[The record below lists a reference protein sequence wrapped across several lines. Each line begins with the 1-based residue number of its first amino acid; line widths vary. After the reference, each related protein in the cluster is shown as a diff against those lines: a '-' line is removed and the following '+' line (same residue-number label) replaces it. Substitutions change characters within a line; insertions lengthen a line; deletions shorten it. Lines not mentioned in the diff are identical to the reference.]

1 MGEHVDM
8 LWRRGLARS
17 VGFIVSLSV
26 GAAPAVA
33 QTISSG
39 TNQIFNVGSPDRL
52 ANSILI
58 LDAAGTINTAT
69 GIRIIIPTGLNLQ
82 WSDTVTTLDVS
93 GSAAGSIN
101 TAPTYS
107 LNGDTLTIEV
117 TADWTAGDQLIISN
131 LVFTNFTATNG
142 NQKLR
147 LTAGAVTNAQD
158 NRSISIRPP
167 LVSIESEDDQLFV
180 VGDTATAAS
189 LITVTE
195 AGGITQIKAGRDIRI
210 RIPSGVNMTWNTAI
224 TTAIIG
230 GLDANRVSPNVS
242 YENGGHVLVI
252 NVIANFTADD
262 NITISGLQFT
272 NFTAPSA
279 AGSLELVLDPVAD
292 TAAATDDFTKTIIP
306 KIYGVAVSPHLTAA
320 SRLPSNGT
328 NYTVAFTV
336 HDTSTGTGPT
346 SYVLLTSKRHD
357 VLTTVSITGTGVTQG
372 GNPDSA
378 EVVNVPAGGFAVAT
392 VTYSVANGAVGSV
405 DTLVFLARAVASPA
419 TRDTGQHVV
428 TRARPS
434 VSGARTVSPSG
445 TPPPGTDLTYTLT
458 LSNTGTEDAVNVVHI
473 DSLPPQLGFKV
484 GSITTTLPG
493 SMTATIEYSHD
504 GGTTWTYVPV
514 SAGCG
519 APAGYDYCVTGIRT
533 TLGKPLSNVGPQN
546 IVEVAYIAKIK

>member
-1 MGEHVDM
+1 M
-8 LWRRGLARS
+8 LWRRGLTRS
-17 VGFIVSLSV
+17 VGLIVSLSV

-69 GIRIIIPTGLNLQ
+69 GIKIVIPTGLNLQ
-82 WSDTVTTLDVS
+82 WSDTVATLDVS

-101 TAPTYS
+101 PTPAYS
-107 LNGDTLTIEV
+107 ANGDTLTIEV

-195 AGGITQIKAGRDIRI
+195 AGGITQIKAGNDIRI
-210 RIPSGVNMTWNTAI
+210 RIPSSINMTWNTAI

-262 NITISGLQFT
+262 NITIAGLQFT

-292 TAAATDDFTKTIIP
+292 TAAATDDFTKTVIS
-306 KIYGVAVSPHLTAA
+306 KIYGVAVSPPVASA
-320 SRLPSNGT
+320 SRLPSNGIH
-328 NYTVAFTV
+328 YTAAFTV

-346 SYVLLTSKRHD
+346 NYVLLTHRRTAG
-357 VLTTVSITGTGVTQG
+357 LTTISITGSDVSQG
-372 GNPDSA
+372 SNPDSA
-378 EVVNVPAGGFAVAT
+378 QLVNVPAGGAALAT
-392 VTYSVANGAVGSV
+392 VTYSVADGAAGAV
-405 DTLVFLARAVASPA
+405 DTLVFLALAISNPA
-419 TRDTGQHVV
+419 THDTGTLVV
-428 TRARPS
+428 IRVKPS
-434 VSGARTVSPSG
+434 LTVTKSVNPAG
-445 TPPPGTDLTYTLT
+445 TTVPGTDLTYTTTLT
-458 LSNTGTEDAVNVVHI
+458 NIGSEKATALVHV
-473 DSLPPQLGFKV
+473 DSVPPQLGFKV
-484 GSITTTLPG
+484 NSVSTTLPNG
-493 SMTATIEYSHD
+493 MTATIAYSND
-504 GGTTWTYVPV
+504 EGTTWTYVPV

-519 APAGYDYCVTGIRT
+519 APAGYDYCVKDIRT
-533 TLGKPLSNVGPQN
+533 TLGGSLNGNGPNNTVQ
-546 IVEVAYIAKIK
+546 IVFVAKVK

>member
-1 MGEHVDM
+1 M

-17 VGFIVSLSV
+17 VGFIVSLAV

-39 TNQIFNVGSPDRL
+39 TNQIFNVGSPDRR
-52 ANSILI
+52 ANAILI
-58 LDAAGTINTAT
+58 TDNAGTINTAT

-107 LNGDTLTIEV
+107 LNGDTLTLEV

-224 TTAIIG
+224 TTASIG

-272 NFTAPSA
+272 NFTASS

-292 TAAATDDFTKTIIP
+292 TAAATDDFSKTIIP
-306 KIYGVAVSPHLTAA
+306 KIYGVAVSPVLTTA
-320 SRLPSNGT
+320 SRLPSNGIH
-328 NYTVAFTV
+328 YTAAFTV
-336 HDTSTGTGPT
+336 HDTSSGTGPT
-346 SYVLLTSKRHD
+346 NYVLLTHRRTAG
-357 VLTTVSITGTGVTQG
+357 LTTVSITGSGVSQAN
-372 GNPDSA
+372 NPDSA
-378 EVVNVPAGGFAVAT
+378 ELVNVPAGGAALAT
-392 VTYSVANGAVGSV
+392 VTYSVADGAAGSV
-405 DTLVFLARAVASPA
+405 DTLVFRALAISNPA
-419 TRDTGQHVV
+419 THDTGTLVV
-428 TRARPS
+428 IRVKPS
-434 VSGARTVSPSG
+434 LTVTKSVSPSG
-445 TPPPGTDLTYTLT
+445 TTLPGTDLTYTTTLT
-458 LSNTGTEDAVNVVHI
+458 NIGSEKATALVHV
-473 DSLPPQLGFKV
+473 DSVPPQLGFKV
-484 GSITTTLPG
+484 NSVSTTLPNG
-493 SMTATIEYSHD
+493 MTATIAYSND

-519 APAGYDYCVTGIRT
+519 APAGYDYCVKDIRT
-533 TLGKPLSNVGPQN
+533 ILDGSLNGNGPNNTVQ
-546 IVEVAYIAKIK
+546 IVFIAKVK

>member
-1 MGEHVDM
+1 M

-39 TNQIFNVGSPDRL
+39 TNQFFNVGGQDRV
-52 ANSILI
+52 ANPITI
-58 LDAAGTINTAT
+58 TDAAGTINTAT
-69 GIRIIIPTGLNLQ
+69 GIRIIIPSGLNLQ

-93 GSAAGSIN
+93 GSAAGKIN
-101 TAPTYS
+101 TTPAYS
-107 LNGDTLTIEV
+107 FTRDTLIIEV
-117 TADWTAGDQLIISN
+117 TADWSAGDQVVISN
-131 LVFTNFTATNG
+131 LVFTNFSATNSG
-142 NQKLR
+142 QRLR
-147 LTAGAVTNAQD
+147 LAAGAVDNAQD
-158 NRSISIRPP
+158 NRTIRIMAA
-167 LVSIESEDDQLFV
+167 LVSIASAEDQFFV
-180 VGDTATAAS
+180 AGDTAT
-189 LITVTE
+189 LISPIEITE
-195 AGGITQIKAGRDIRI
+195 AGANTQIKAGKDLRV
-210 RIPSGVNMTWNTAI
+210 RIPAGFHMIWDTTI

-230 GLDANRVSPNVS
+230 GPDADRVLPTVH
-242 YENGGHVLVI
+242 YENGGKVLVI
-252 NVIANFTADD
+252 NVIANFTANDW
-262 NITISGLQFT
+262 ITVSGLKFT
-272 NFTAPSA
+272 DFTAPA
-279 AGSLELVLDPVAD
+279 ATDHLELVLDPIAD
-292 TAAATDDFTKTIIP
+292 TAIATDAESITILP
-306 KIYGVAVSPHLTAA
+306 KVHGVSVSPHLSAA
-320 SRLPSNGT
+320 NRLPSNGT
-328 NYTVAFTV
+328 HYTVAFTV

-346 SYVLLTSKRHD
+346 SYVLLTSRRHD
-357 VLTTVSITGTGVTQG
+357 VIATVSITGTGVTQG

-378 EVVNVPAGGFAVAT
+378 EMVNVPAGGFAVAT

-405 DTLVFLARAVASPA
+405 DTLVFLARAVGSPA
-419 TRDTGQHVV
+419 THDTGQHVV
-428 TRARPS
+428 TRTRPS

-514 SAGCG
+514 SAGCS